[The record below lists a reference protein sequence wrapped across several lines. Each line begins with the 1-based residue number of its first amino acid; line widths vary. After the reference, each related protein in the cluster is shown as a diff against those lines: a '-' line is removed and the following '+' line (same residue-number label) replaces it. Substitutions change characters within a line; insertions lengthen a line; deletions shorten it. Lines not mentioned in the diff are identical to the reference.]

1 MTDMLKMQ
9 LIVDLHTHTTASD
22 GTLTPAELV
31 RLAAGEGLVGVAV
44 TDHDTVDGVAEAAA
58 MGERLG
64 VKVIPGV
71 EISLEYKG
79 PRVGARSGWMHLLVY
94 HLPLD
99 GPLANELREMQAWRA
114 ARNDRMIAKLCELGL
129 EMTLDEVAAAS
140 GGGQIGRP
148 HFAKVML
155 EKGYVETRQEAFD
168 RYLAKGA
175 PAYEDKRRL
184 APDDAISRARA
195 EGAVP
200 VLAHPY
206 SLGLAVDALREQ
218 LIHWRDLG
226 LCGLEVIYPSHGPEL
241 RETFAAIAA
250 DLGLIATGGTDFH
263 GDNKPEIKLGSG
275 ENGNVTV
282 PAVVLSEIRA
292 RVG

>member
-1 MTDMLKMQ
+1 MTDMLKTS

-79 PRVGARSGWMHLLVY
+79 PKVGARSGWTHLLVY

-114 ARNDRMIAKLCELGL
+114 ARNDRIVAKLCELGL
-129 EMTLDEVAAAS
+129 GVTLDEVAAAS

-155 EKGYVETRQEAFD
+155 DKGYVETRQEAFD

-200 VLAHPY
+200 VLAHLY
-206 SLGLAVDALREQ
+206 SLGLSGDALRER
-218 LIHWRDLG
+218 LVHWRGQG
-226 LCGLEVIYPSHGPEL
+226 LCGLEVIYPSHGPEA
-241 RETFAAIAA
+241 REAFAALAA
-250 DLGLIATGGTDFH
+250 ELGLVATGGTDFH
-263 GDNKPEIKLGSG
+263 GENKPEIRLGSG
-275 ENGNVTV
+275 EDGNVTV
-282 PAVVLSEIRA
+282 PASVLSEILA